1 MTNAGFSISKGG
13 GQRGDPP
20 PRPICELWEDVG
32 KLQNLG
38 VDADKYLMGGD
49 GQVVAVKKAR
59 ASAKSINTHS
69 ILFINR
75 PALWKHRWRE
85 WVRGKRGRSGNGLP
99 LLLKTQA
106 CPRFWGGVL

>member
-20 PRPICELWEDVG
+20 PHPIGELWEDVG

-85 WVRGKRGRSGNGLP
+85 WVRGNRGRSGTGLP
-99 LLLKTQA
+99 LLRTPQA
-106 CPRFWGGVL
+106 CPRFGGGVL

>member
-20 PRPICELWEDVG
+20 PRPICDLWEDVG

-75 PALWKHRWRE
+75 PALWKPRWRE
-85 WVRGKRGRSGNGLP
+85 RVRGKGKAWKWASSVAEDAGMPSVL
-99 LLLKTQA
+99 
-106 CPRFWGGVL
+106 GGVL